1 MRRGVA
7 VMLTVTAVSGLTTAS
22 ASRPPLAGAG
32 CAPVSGARQVRFAG
46 DTPAVDT
53 LFVRESTAGL
63 ERGAPGGAPA
73 SFTVPVAFHV
83 ITDASGGGHPGEDRI
98 RRQIAALNDAYGG
111 RKGGVDTGVRFR
123 LVSVDTRADDVWFAR
138 PHQHENDYK
147 PLLRKG
153 GPETLNLYSAAVG
166 TEVLG
171 HSTFPEAYERS
182 PAADGVIIDHRSL
195 PGGPFPHFSLGY
207 TAVHEVGHWLGLFHT
222 FENGCA
228 APGDGVD
235 DTPAEAAPAEGCP
248 QGKDTCTEDG
258 LDPVH
263 NFMNYSW
270 DDCMREFT
278 PGQAERIRRS
288 WAAHRGPAAGG
299 RPAAGAAEAARTPEA
314 AAAPAP

>member
-22 ASRPPLAGAG
+22 AVRRPPTGAD
-32 CAPVSGARQVRFAG
+32 CAPAGGARQVRFTG
-46 DTPAVDT
+46 DTRAVDS
-53 LFVRESTAGL
+53 LLVRESTAEL
-63 ERGAPGGAPA
+63 ARRAPDAPPA

-83 ITDASGGGHPGEDRI
+83 LTDASGGGHPGEERI
-98 RRQIAALNDAYGG
+98 RLQIAALNDAYGG

-123 LVSVDTRADDVWFAR
+123 LVSIDTRADDAWFTR
-138 PHQHENDYK
+138 PHQHERDYK

-182 PAADGVIIDHRSL
+182 PATDGVIIDHRSL

-228 APGDGVD
+228 EPGDGVD
-235 DTPAEAAPAEGCP
+235 DTPAEATPAEGCP
-248 QGKDTCTEDG
+248 QGKDTCTADG

-278 PGQAERIRRS
+278 PGQAERIRRA
-288 WAAHRGPAAGG
+288 WAAYRES
-299 RPAAGAAEAARTPEA
+299 AAGAAGPARTPG